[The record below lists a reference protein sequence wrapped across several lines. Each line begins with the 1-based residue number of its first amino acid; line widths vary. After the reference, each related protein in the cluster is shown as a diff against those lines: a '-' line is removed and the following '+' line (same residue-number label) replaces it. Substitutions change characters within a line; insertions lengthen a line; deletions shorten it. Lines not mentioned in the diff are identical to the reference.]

1 MIFQLFSRVPT
12 VTYHDHALNNDSP
25 GTLNLFLRSL
35 TTSLP
40 LTCLLLSRNSGKLP
54 LTETVLGRQKSVTV
68 AGVSLNPAIFAI
80 SRFFLGQKT
89 GHYSYS
95 VSL

>member
-1 MIFQLFSRVPT
+1 MLAFVTQLRETRESV
-12 VTYHDHALNNDSP
+12 VQA
-25 GTLNLFLRSL
+25 
-35 TTSLP
+35 
-40 LTCLLLSRNSGKLP
+40 LP